1 MTQLTPELV
10 DEMLNEAVDSKTI
23 LNEHFRVSAVGKL
36 FLAALAGA
44 VLGKHMGYQVR
55 GTPSEVAA
63 VKSALM
69 SSKSFRH
76 ELEKPGASVESVI
89 NKLNLK
95 RASAREFEKVLGV
108 PWPLMISACILTEHA
123 AAYFI

>member
-1 MTQLTPELV
+1 MTQLTPDLV

-44 VLGKHMGYQVR
+44 VLGKRMGYQVR
-55 GTPSEVAA
+55 GTQQEVDA

-69 SSKSFRH
+69 SSKAFRQ
-76 ELEKPGASVESVI
+76 ELQKPGASVDSVI

-95 RASAREFEKVLGV
+95 RASAREFEKKLGV
-108 PWPLMISACILTEHA
+108 PWPL
-123 AAYFI
+123 